1 VEGWGVRVLLVEDT
15 EDVAEAIVANFTRSG
30 HAIDRVT
37 GRNAA
42 HDAVAVQDY
51 DLVILDIN
59 LPDGSGLDFLR
70 ALRGAK
76 NPTPIL
82 VVTARLD
89 VEDRIGAL
97 DIGADD
103 YLMKPFDLRELEARA
118 RALIR
123 RSAGERSGVV
133 DYGQLALD
141 PAGRTASIAGAPL
154 QLTRREFSVLEIL
167 MLNRGRVMP
176 KERIFEKLFSFDHEE
191 VGLNA
196 VELYIARLR
205 RKLTGSGLVIR
216 NLRGLGYQI
225 ALEPTEP
232 DQ

>member
-1 VEGWGVRVLLVEDT
+1 MRVLLVEDT
-15 EDVAEAIVANFTRSG
+15 EDVAEAIVANFSRNG
-30 HAIDRVT
+30 HAVDRVT
-37 GRNAA
+37 GCGAA
-42 HDAVAVQDY
+42 RDAVAVQDY

-59 LPDGSGLDFLR
+59 LPDGSGFDFLR
-70 ALRGAK
+70 GLRGAK
-76 NPTPIL
+76 NATPIL
-82 VVTARLD
+82 VVTARRE

-123 RSAGERSGVV
+123 RSSGERGGVIE
-133 DYGQLALD
+133 YGRLSLD
-141 PAGRTASIAGAPL
+141 PAGRIASIAGTPL

-167 MLNRGRVMP
+167 MHNRGRVMP
-176 KERIFEKLFSFDHEE
+176 KERIFDKLFSFDDQE

-205 RKLTGSGLVIR
+205 RKLAGSGLAIR

-225 ALEPTEP
+225 AL
-232 DQ
+232 DD